1 MPHPQNPSST
11 LPRVDCSDTCW
22 TGLMTLKTVLLVLF
36 VSLCVLTVDAQAPA
50 NATQPAA
57 DGQWIREHTLPVS
70 FSGRWV
76 GADAHDVIEIT
87 NVTLAMLE
95 VDGLCTMQRVEEQSD
110 VTFKVEM
117 LCDTEEKTASPTE
130 IVVTLQ
136 PDNHM
141 VLTFKGEKAV
151 VYRRLP
157 ERKGL

>member
-1 MPHPQNPSST
+1 MNN
-11 LPRVDCSDTCW
+11 LFK
-22 TGLMTLKTVLLVLF
+22 GLIVGLVLALAP
-36 VSLCVLTVDAQAPA
+36 VSAAANPYDGEVNPAQQRQAEDEWSR
-50 NATQPAA
+50 TH
-57 DGQWIREHTLPVS
+57 RLPVS
-70 FSGRWV
+70 FSGRWQ
-76 GADAHDVIEIT
+76 GADAHDVIEIYG
-87 NVTLAMLE
+87 VTLTIPE
-95 VDGLCTMQRVEEQSD
+95 VNGLCTMQRVEEKSD

>member
-1 MPHPQNPSST
+1 
-11 LPRVDCSDTCW
+11 
-22 TGLMTLKTVLLVLF
+22 MTLKTVLLVF
-36 VSLCVLTVDAQAPA
+36 VSLCVLTVDAQTPA
-50 NATQPAA
+50 NATHSAE
-57 DGQWIREHTLPVS
+57 DGEWSRTHRLPVS
-70 FSGRWV
+70 FSGRWQ
-76 GADAHDVIEIT
+76 GADAHDVIEIYG
-87 NVTLAMLE
+87 VTLEIYE

-117 LCDTEEKTASPTE
+117 LCDTEEKTAE

-136 PDNHM
+136 PGNHM